1 MTKRRIF
8 CDALGQGV
16 AFRYPP
22 QRVVSLVSGLTEA
35 LFAMGCGERV
45 VGVSAYCGRY
55 VPNLNVP
62 VVGDY
67 LRVDESLLHEVQP
80 DLLLLTTGVQR
91 PLAQHLLRQGWPVFV
106 LPLPNSIYGIWENVV
121 ILGGLMGEVQAARAL
136 LTRWQAGWAEVAA
149 RALRPRPRVYVDL
162 WFGPHPRT
170 PGALTVILDV
180 IEVAGGQNI
189 FGYRAAAYLPLDLS
203 AVVAAQPQVWVL
215 FSEPEYPLDAE
226 PLKHERGWDK
236 MLPDLRVIVSTVQ
249 RGQNLIHD
257 GPSLLETAAW
267 LQAHLREVVQ

>member
-1 MTKRRIF
+1 MTKRRLF
-8 CDALGQGV
+8 CDALGQKV
-16 AFRYPP
+16 EFLYPP
-22 QRVVSLVSGLTEA
+22 RRVVSLVSGWTEA

-67 LRVDESLLHEVQP
+67 LHVDESLLHELQP
-80 DLLLLTTGVQR
+80 DLILLTTGVQR
-91 PLAQHLLRQGWPVFV
+91 SLAQNLVRQGWPVFV
-106 LPLPNSIYGIWENVV
+106 LPLPNSIYGIWENVIV
-121 ILGGLMGEVQAARAL
+121 LGGLMDTVQAARAL
-136 LTRWQAGWAEVAA
+136 VARWQAGWMEVAV
-149 RALRPRPRVYVDL
+149 RAPQPRPRVYAEL

-170 PGALTVILDV
+170 PGALTFIHDA
-180 IEVAGGQNI
+180 IEIAGGQNI
-189 FGYRAAAYLPLDLS
+189 FGTRAAAYLPLDLT

-215 FSEPEYPLDAE
+215 FSEPDFPVDAE
-226 PLKHERGWDK
+226 PLKRERGWDK

-267 LQAHLREVVQ
+267 LQARLREVVA